1 MSKFKEGDYVFL
13 TGFRSY
19 YNDRLRDTP
28 AREDTLSSS
37 MKDKL
42 LVIRYYNHTAPFEY
56 AVTEPD
62 SRIEERGLLVMED
75 QLKHAKF
82 AKTKLFKALNG
93 G

>member
-19 YNDRLRDTP
+19 YEDILRDTP

-37 MKDKL
+37 MKGKL
-42 LVIRYYNHTAPFEY
+42 LVIKYFYHTSPFDY
-56 AVTEPD
+56 AVTELD
-62 SRIEERGLLVMED
+62 SHIEERGLLVMED

-93 G
+93 E